1 LVQFQITCC
10 NGGKIGKIINCYGM
24 THEGERYEGSYAYA
38 DMRGTYTS
46 DGHYANNC
54 NAMCLFVADG
64 GVVDEIGNCA

>member
-1 LVQFQITCC
+1 
-10 NGGKIGKIINCYGM
+10 M